1 MSYTVFVE
9 LKYSK
14 ELVEKIKKIPGII
27 PKNSYRDTEVVNVP
41 EVLFSQHKK
50 ETDAHKWVKGK
61 GGISLHFP
69 QNKGECTYKS
79 HGFEIWLGF
88 EEKIVFVVPCH
99 WSYNHGEQTILD
111 IEQWIKERLSDDIVG
126 MIIDKRVSY

>member
-1 MSYTVFVE
+1 MSCTVFVE

-14 ELVEKIKKIPGII
+14 ELAEKIKKIHGII
-27 PKNSYRDTEVVNVP
+27 PKNSYREFEAVEIP

-50 ETDAHKWVKGK
+50 ECDAHRWVKGK
-61 GGISLHFP
+61 HFP
-69 QNKGECTYKS
+69 QNKGKWIFES

-88 EEKIVFVVPCH
+88 EEKIVFVVNCH

-111 IEQWIKERLSDDIVG
+111 IEQWIKDMLGEDVVG